1 MSVKKLTL
9 LAIFTAVASII
20 NILES
25 YVQII
30 PGIPFKIGFSNII
43 TLIIIYKYGTKEAII
58 TVMLRIIVTA
68 LYSPGTF
75 NYATFSLSLSGAIF
89 SLIALSIL
97 VKLNFFGITAN
108 STLSSL
114 FHVIGQL
121 VAASFL
127 FTDVVAYYAP
137 LMLFISIP
145 AGVLTGILADRFI
158 ESTKDL
164 FIDKKF

>member
-9 LAIFTAVASII
+9 LAILTGVASII

-30 PGIPFKIGFSNII
+30 PGIPFKIGFSNIV
-43 TLIIIYKYGTKEAII
+43 TLIIIYKYGAKEAVI
-58 TVMLRIIVTA
+58 TVLLRIVVTA

-75 NYATFSLSLSGAIF
+75 NYATFSLSFSGAVF
-89 SLIALSIL
+89 SLIVLSIL
-97 VKLNFFGITAN
+97 VKLDFFGITAN

-145 AGVLTGILADRFI
+145 AGVFTGILANRFLDR
-158 ESTKDL
+158 TKDI